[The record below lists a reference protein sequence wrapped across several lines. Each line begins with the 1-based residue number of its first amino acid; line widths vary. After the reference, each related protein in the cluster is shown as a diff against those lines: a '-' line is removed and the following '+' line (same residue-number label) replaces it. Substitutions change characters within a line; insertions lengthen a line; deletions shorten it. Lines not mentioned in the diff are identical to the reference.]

1 MSKVDKI
8 VLAVDLRMKGLDVAV
23 KILKNYATQTMY
35 NTPKDEIALVLIGSV
50 SPSYF
55 FTHLNLIISKCQ

>member
-1 MSKVDKI
+1 MSKVGKI

-55 FTHLNLIISKCQ
+55 FTHLNLIINKRQ